1 MNSRERVL
9 AMLQGCEVDHLPLM
23 PVTMMFAARQI
34 GAKYRDYATDY
45 RILVEA
51 QLRTAEV
58 FGFDHV
64 SAISDPAR
72 EPADCGAVIEW
83 YEDQPPA
90 LNGEQALLA
99 SKSDLAR
106 LRLPDMYGGGR
117 MHDRIQ
123 GVALLKER
131 AGREKLV
138 EGWVEGPCAE
148 SADLRGINT
157 LMLDF
162 MDDPAFVAELFDFA
176 VEMETLFA
184 LAQLKAGADIIG
196 IGDAAA
202 SLVGPAIYEEFVWP
216 GEKKMVDAIHAAGGM
231 VRLHI
236 CGKTRR
242 LLEAMGR
249 LGCEI
254 VDLDWMNPLAE
265 ARAKMGPGQV
275 LLGNIDPLA
284 VLRNG
289 SAEGVKSA
297 LAECHRQAGPRYILG
312 AGCEIVRDTP
322 PENVTAMQD
331 YALNP
336 R

>member
-34 GAKYRDYATDY
+34 GAKYRDYATDH
-45 RILVEA
+45 RVLAEA
-51 QLRTAEV
+51 QVRTAEI

-64 SAISDPAR
+64 SVISDPAR

-106 LRLPDMYGGGR
+106 MRLPDMHSGGR

-123 GVALLKER
+123 GVTLLKQR

-148 SADLRGINT
+148 AADLRGINP

-162 MDDPAFVAELFDFA
+162 IDDPAFVTDLFDFA
-176 VEMETLFA
+176 VEMETHFA

-242 LLEAMGR
+242 LFQAMGR

-265 ARAKMGPGQV
+265 ARAKMGPDQV

-322 PENVTAMQD
+322 PENVMAMRD
-331 YALNP
+331 YALTP
-336 R
+336 Q